1 MILEALV
8 MSPIQALD
16 EIAEQLGPPFR
27 LRWVNA
33 PHGAKAAVVR
43 FRHHGAKVELSA
55 SGIFRLIFHLSASAV
70 ETQKGAERP
79 TRRTPD
85 TGSMVTS
92 LSQQRERIEVD
103 GPADTLQM
111 FFDSDF
117 VRTIAGGEERGL
129 SRGLEP
135 VLRASA
141 IQALVG
147 LSRPGTDVQLE
158 SAIN

>member
-1 MILEALV
+1 
-8 MSPIQALD
+8 
-16 EIAEQLGPPFR
+16 
-27 LRWVNA
+27 
-33 PHGAKAAVVR
+33 
-43 FRHHGAKVELSA
+43 
-55 SGIFRLIFHLSASAV
+55 
-70 ETQKGAERP
+70 
-79 TRRTPD
+79 
-85 TGSMVTS
+85 MVTS